1 MGESEDGGQKRENM
15 VGVHRKLQIDSQTS
29 VEMFEELP
37 IDVAVVASVEVVF
50 HVALNLLLVDPID
63 NVLTAIH

>member
-1 MGESEDGGQKRENM
+1 MEDKREY
-15 VGVHRKLQIDSQTS
+15 GEREYGGSVHHKLETASRTS
-29 VEMFEELP
+29 VKLFVELP

>member
-1 MGESEDGGQKRENM
+1 
-15 VGVHRKLQIDSQTS
+15 
-29 VEMFEELP
+29 MFVELP
-37 IDVAVVASVEVVF
+37 INVAVVASVEVVF

>member
-1 MGESEDGGQKRENM
+1 MHHKLENASRRS
-15 VGVHRKLQIDSQTS
+15 VKLF
-29 VEMFEELP
+29 VELP